1 MQQKVLLIWK
11 RAALNYEDSLVLYLR
26 DFQV

>member
-11 RAALNYEDSLVLYLR
+11 RAALNYEDILVLYLR